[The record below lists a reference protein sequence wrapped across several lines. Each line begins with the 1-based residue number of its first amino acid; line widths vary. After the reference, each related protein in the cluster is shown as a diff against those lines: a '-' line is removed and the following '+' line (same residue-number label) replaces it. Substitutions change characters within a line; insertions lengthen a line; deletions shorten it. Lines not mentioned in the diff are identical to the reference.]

1 MNEDH
6 GNTIKL
12 PPYIVTF
19 GGIKKM
25 TQSEL
30 LELISI
36 ISSLRDEKGGKPI

>member
-30 LELISI
+30 QKLISV
-36 ISSLRDEKGGKPI
+36 ISAMRDEKGGKPI